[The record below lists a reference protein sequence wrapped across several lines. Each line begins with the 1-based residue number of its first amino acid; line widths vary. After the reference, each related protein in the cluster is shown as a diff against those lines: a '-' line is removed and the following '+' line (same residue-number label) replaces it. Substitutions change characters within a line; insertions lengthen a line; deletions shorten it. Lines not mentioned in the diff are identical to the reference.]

1 MEEHM
6 ALTFVDTASVTAPGL
21 GVYLSTCKQC

>member
-6 ALTFVDTASVTAPGL
+6 ALTFDETASVTAPGL
-21 GVYLSTCKQC
+21 GVYLLTCKQW